1 MVISEIGPTIEIDR
15 ALRKFRTLLAENTD
29 FGFVLRLDFD
39 LRPGGRFGPIVSSLP
54 QVEDYYWS
62 QGETWER
69 LALVRARILQG
80 PPEFCDA
87 IMDIFVRFCYRK
99 FLDYTLLD
107 DLKQLRSRIHQH
119 YHSTNKNEFNI
130 KLGVGGG
137 KDSVVTIEELRKK
150 GAQMTLLR
158 LGHHPLIEKFARTAG
173 LPLINVNRSLS
184 PELFKLNEDGALNGH
199 VPITAYL
206 SCVAIA
212 TSILNNMDAVAMSN
226 ERSAN
231 EGNVEFHGKEIN
243 HQWSKS
249 EEFEKLFQNYI
260 HDFVTGTV
268 QYGSQLRDKTEL
280 QIVGEFVKYPQYFHC
295 TTSCNTNWRIVKE
308 KPKELWCGKCPKCA
322 FVFALFAAYLP
333 KATVLEIFGKNF
345 FEDATLSSL
354 YKELLGLEGFKPFEC
369 VGTPEE
375 TTEAFTMAHKKGE
388 WDDGII
394 MQQFLTSDA
403 HH

>member
-1 MVISEIGPTIEIDR
+1 
-15 ALRKFRTLLAENTD
+15 
-29 FGFVLRLDFD
+29 
-39 LRPGGRFGPIVSSLP
+39 
-54 QVEDYYWS
+54 
-62 QGETWER
+62 
-69 LALVRARILQG
+69 
-80 PPEFCDA
+80 
-87 IMDIFVRFCYRK
+87 
-99 FLDYTLLD
+99 
-107 DLKQLRSRIHQH
+107 
-119 YHSTNKNEFNI
+119 
-130 KLGVGGG
+130 
-137 KDSVVTIEELRKK
+137 
-150 GAQMTLLR
+150 
-158 LGHHPLIEKFARTAG
+158 
-173 LPLINVNRSLS
+173 
-184 PELFKLNEDGALNGH
+184 
-199 VPITAYL
+199 
-206 SCVAIA
+206 
-212 TSILNNMDAVAMSN
+212 
-226 ERSAN
+226 
-231 EGNVEFHGKEIN
+231 VEFHGKEIN